1 MKYIDFDYIKLNKNL
16 KKDFSDLNKVKVSI
30 LSDSSSQFINN
41 GLKALGYE
49 YNFNFDI
56 YEADYD
62 QIDMQIF
69 DKDSELYN
77 FNAEFVFIF
86 LSTEKLLARF
96 YKLDYSEREH
106 FFETESSKI
115 LDYYNFLKNN
125 SKSKVIVNT
134 LLEID
139 DKLFGH
145 FGNKVK
151 SSFLNQVR
159 RLNVNIMN
167 YAETNS
173 DLFVL
178 DLQNLASFIGYE
190 NIVDSRFYI
199 NSGLVFNFKF
209 IPYVAKAMIDIIKS
223 VKGNIIKCV
232 IVDLDNTMW
241 GGIIGDDG
249 IEGIEIGELGIGKA
263 FTEFQKWL
271 KELKNRGIII
281 CVNSKNEYE
290 NAILPFENHPDMILK
305 KDDISVFVANWE
317 NKADNI
323 KYIKDILNIGYDS
336 MVFIDDN
343 PFEREMVKTAF
354 ADILVPELPNDPVN
368 YLTYL
373 KSLNLFETISFTEE
387 DRIRTKTYLEEKDRV
402 EYKKSFQDED
412 NYLESLEMYSE
423 VNEINKFTIPRVAQL
438 TQRSN
443 QFNLRTIRYTDE
455 DIKRISSSDEYITFT
470 FTLNDKFGEHGLISV
485 IILKK
490 ISQKE
495 VFIDTYIM
503 SCRVLKRTMENFIL
517 NEIVK
522 RCKRDNFEI
531 LIGEYIPTLKNNLV
545 KELYPKLGFKES
557 ENKWYLNLPEFKELT
572 TFIRPK

>member
-1 MKYIDFDYIKLNKNL
+1 MKNIDFDYTKLNKNL

-30 LSDSSSQFINN
+30 LSDSTSQFINN

-49 YNFNFDI
+49 YKFNFDI

-69 DKDSELYN
+69 DKNSDLYN

-86 LSTEKLLARF
+86 LSTEKLLGRF
-96 YKLDYSEREH
+96 YKLDYSEREN

-115 LDYYNFLKNN
+115 LDYYKFLKSS

-134 LLEID
+134 FLEID

-151 SSFLNQVR
+151 SSFLSQVR
-159 RLNVNIMN
+159 RLNVKIMD
-167 YAETNS
+167 YAEANS
-173 DLFVL
+173 DMFVL
-178 DLQNLASFIGYE
+178 DLQNLGSSIGYE

-209 IPYVAKAMIDIIKS
+209 IPYVAKAMVDIIKS

-249 IEGIEIGELGIGKA
+249 LEGIEIGELGIGKA

-271 KELKNRGIII
+271 KELKHRGIIL

-290 NAILPFENHPDMILK
+290 NAIQPFEKHPDMVLK

-317 NKADNI
+317 NKVDNI
-323 KYIKDILNIGYDS
+323 KYIKEILNIGYDS
-336 MVFIDDN
+336 MIFIDDN

-354 ADILVPELPNDPVN
+354 TDVLVPELPKDPAN
-368 YLTYL
+368 YLGYL

-387 DRIRTKTYLEEKDRV
+387 DKIRTQTYLEEKNRV

-412 NYLESLEMYSE
+412 NYLENLEMISE

-490 ISQKE
+490 ISEKE
-495 VFIDTYIM
+495 IFIDTFIM

-517 NEIVK
+517 DEIVK

-531 LIGEYIPTLKNNLV
+531 LTGEYIPTLKNNLV
-545 KELYPKLGFKES
+545 KELYPKLGFKEV
-557 ENKWYLNLPEFKELT
+557 ENKWYLNLNEFKELP